1 MEKNNSGT
9 RWKFR
14 MFMSNFFFLLVL
26 IAIVHLHGFQAKKIY
41 ILGNIDIIMFYGEF
55 GSLGQSNPT
64 SQMTNLV
71 ALSITSSCI

>member
-1 MEKNNSGT
+1 MEIPNVHVKL
-9 RWKFR
+9 
-14 MFMSNFFFLLVL
+14 FFLLVL